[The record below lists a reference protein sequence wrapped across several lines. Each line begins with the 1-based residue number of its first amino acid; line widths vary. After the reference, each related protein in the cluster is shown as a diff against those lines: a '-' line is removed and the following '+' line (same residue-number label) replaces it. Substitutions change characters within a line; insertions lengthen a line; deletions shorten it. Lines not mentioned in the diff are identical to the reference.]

1 MVLPP
6 FVPVW
11 AMLTQCVGYIFST
24 FLHFSLSRRAL
35 EELRHTYGTDLMQ
48 KHTFTVIRRTLP
60 SSVLKEEIIRYLE
73 YHECHNTDYMFFL
86 FCFKLV
92 HLAVGLTALHVS
104 QTSGDEFCC
113 STLCCDQ
120 TLTRKGWLYF
130 FSFLGSFQCLSI
142 MTSAVISHNVR
153 DLCQFQN

>member
-35 EELRHTYGTDLMQ
+35 EELHHTYGADLMQ

-73 YHECHNTDYMFFL
+73 YHKCHNTDYMFFFCL
-86 FCFKLV
+86 F
-92 HLAVGLTALHVS
+92 
-104 QTSGDEFCC
+104 
-113 STLCCDQ
+113 
-120 TLTRKGWLYF
+120 F
-130 FSFLGSFQCLSI
+130 F
-142 MTSAVISHNVR
+142 N
-153 DLCQFQN
+153 